1 MTENSKRK
9 KEEGVV
15 FTRSMLAL
23 YHQYSI
29 ERFNFLFYIFISK
42 DFQMQQVFSFVY
54 FVVAPPPS
62 HAFS

>member
-1 MTENSKRK
+1 MTENSKCK

-15 FTRSMLAL
+15 FTSVLAL

-42 DFQMQQVFSFVY
+42 DFQMQQVFLFVY

-62 HAFS
+62 HVFS